1 MLPVPECRL
10 PNTIKIAVYNRGR
23 QNGGCT
29 SGLAPL
35 VGGAAVSAVWGN
47 PPAPPCPWGITGKG
61 DQTTDAVRVEVG
73 VSEWR

>member
-29 SGLAPL
+29 RGLAPL
-35 VGGAAVSAVWGN
+35 VGGAAVSAVWGE
-47 PPAPPCPWGITGKG
+47 PSRPALPLGENGKG
-61 DQTTDAVRVEVG
+61 GPDYRCCAC
-73 VSEWR
+73 